1 MQAIAVESFGATPTL
16 MTVPTPQPAHG
27 QLLVKLE
34 ASGINPIDWRIAQG
48 MLKDRLPHV
57 FPLIMGVDGVG
68 TVTAVGTGVQR
79 FRVGDQVVG
88 QFLFGQ
94 AGNGSHAGYAVLNEE
109 ATLVLCPETVEAVQA
124 AALPTAGITALQLS
138 QRLDIAPGGTVL
150 IIGATGGV
158 GTFLTQWAV
167 MKGLR
172 VIATA
177 NQDAQAH
184 MRALGAVETLDYH
197 QTPIDAWLAAHYR
210 QGVDALVDLVS
221 DSADFA
227 LYATHVRRGGVAL
240 SSVWAAQEQSLA
252 AREIRGGNF
261 EVRATANDL
270 GIVLTAA
277 ASGKLKVTIDQTIPL
292 AQGAKALLA
301 NRAGGARGKTILV
314 R

>member
-48 MLKDRLPHV
+48 MLKDRVPHV

-79 FRVGDQVVG
+79 FRVGDRVVG

-94 AGNGSHAGYAVLNEE
+94 VGNGSHAEYAVLNEE
-109 ATLVLCPETVEAVQA
+109 ATLALCPEAIEATQA

-138 QRLDIAPGGTVL
+138 QRVDIAPGGTVL

-177 NQDAQAH
+177 DQDAQAH

-197 QTPIDAWLAAHYR
+197 QTPIEAWLAAHYP

-221 DSADFA
+221 DGADFA
-227 LYATHVRRGGVAL
+227 RYAAHVRRGGVAL
-240 SSVWAAQEQSLA
+240 SSVWAAQEEDLA
-252 AREIRGGNF
+252 EREIRGGNF
-261 EVRATANDL
+261 EVRTTAKEL
-270 GIVLTAA
+270 EIVLTAV
-277 ASGKLKVTIDQTIPL
+277 ASGKLKVTIDRVVPL
-292 AQGAKALLA
+292 TEGAAALSA
-301 NRAGGARGKTILV
+301 NRSGGARGKTILV
-314 R
+314 P

>member
-16 MTVPTPQPAHG
+16 MTVPVPRPARG

-48 MLKDRLPHV
+48 MLKDRVPHV
-57 FPLIMGVDGVG
+57 FPLVMGVDGVG
-68 TVTAVGTGVQR
+68 TVTEVGADVQR
-79 FRVGDQVVG
+79 FHVGDRVVG

-94 AGNGSHAGYAVLNEE
+94 VGNGSHADYAVLNED
-109 ATLVLCPETVEAVQA
+109 ATLVLCPETIRSTQA
-124 AALPTAGITALQLS
+124 AALPTAGITALQIS
-138 QRLDIAPGGTVL
+138 RRLDIAPGGDVL

-177 NQDAQAH
+177 NQDAQAY
-184 MRALGAVETLDYH
+184 MRTLGAVETLDYH
-197 QTPIDAWLAAHYR
+197 QTPTEAWLAAHYP

-221 DSADFA
+221 DGADFA
-227 LYATHVRRGGVAL
+227 RYAAHVRQGGVAL
-240 SSVWAAQEQSLA
+240 SSVWSAQEENLA
-252 AREIRGGNF
+252 ERDIHGGNF
-261 EVRATANDL
+261 EVRTTANDL
-270 GIVLTAA
+270 DIVLTAVS
-277 ASGKLKVTIDQTIPL
+277 SGKLKVTIDRIVPL
-292 AQGAKALLA
+292 TEGAEALSA
-301 NRAGGARGKTILV
+301 NRSGGARGKTILV

>member
-16 MTVPTPQPAHG
+16 MTASIPQPAPG

-34 ASGINPIDWRIAQG
+34 ASGVNPIDWRIAQG
-48 MLKDRLPHV
+48 MLKDRVPHV

-68 TVTAVGTGVQR
+68 TVIAVGADVQR
-79 FRVGDQVVG
+79 FQVGDRVVG

-94 AGNGSHAGYAVLNEE
+94 VGNGSHAEYAVLNEN
-109 ATLVLCPETVEAVQA
+109 ATLALCPGAVEVIQA

-138 QRLDIAPGGTVL
+138 QRLDVAPGGTVL

-177 NQDAQAH
+177 NQDAQTH

-197 QTPIDAWLAAHYR
+197 QTSIETWLTTHYP
-210 QGVDALVDLVS
+210 QGVDAMVDLVS
-221 DSADFA
+221 DGADFA
-227 LYATHVRRGGVAL
+227 RNAAHVRRGGVAL
-240 SSVWAAQEQSLA
+240 SSVWAAQEEHLA
-252 AREIRGGNF
+252 ACEIRGGNF
-261 EVRATANDL
+261 DVRTTAEDL
-270 GIVLTAA
+270 EIVLTAV
-277 ASGKLKVTIDQTIPL
+277 ASGKLKVTIDRVIPL
-292 AQGAKALLA
+292 AQGAEALSA
-301 NRAGGARGKTILV
+301 NRSGGARGKTILV